1 MTKTHLRLLFSILA
15 VFAVFAFAAACGDD
29 DDSASKSPAPAGD
42 KTAAPAN
49 TAVAAAKPS
58 GTITIRGIQFETW
71 DPHFSD
77 FSQDIG
83 HFFMVWRGLY
93 HLDAKDQPEAAMADG
108 KAQASADGKT
118 YTVKVKTGLKW
129 SDGQGLDANDFVLG
143 FQRTCNPDIASHY
156 QFILSPIVGCDAYSK
171 AGKDTPEKKAE
182 LLKGVGVRAV
192 DANTLEV
199 KLTDPSP
206 TFPIIM
212 ALWPTFPVPKHLVKT
227 VDAKWP
233 GPLENVY
240 NGPFMPKAWTEKSQI
255 ELVPNPQYTG
265 KQKAQV
271 EKIVIKY
278 IDDAAVALN
287 AYRTGEI
294 DATDVPSTQL
304 DAVRKD
310 ATLGKELN
318 DYATTRTS
326 ALEPNLKDPLMAKL
340 DVRLALSQATDRKI
354 LNDVVL
360 KGANIPSTNWMP
372 PDRSGIKAGT
382 FDADIGFDPAKAKAS
397 MAKAGYADGKGF
409 PKLTLLQTDT
419 ATNKA
424 ISEFLQAEW
433 KKHLG
438 IDITLEF
445 TDSKTRSG
453 RFNSG
458 DFQLVLGG
466 WGEDFPDP
474 ENWILG
480 LMETGGSINKQSCS
494 MKEID
499 DLIAKAKF
507 NQNDE
512 QRRQQYRDVEALVVK
527 NICGY
532 GPIWQVGA
540 HRVVKPYIKGMV
552 ENKKP
557 DDHFV
562 PGDHHPE
569 LWTTSRK

>member
-1 MTKTHLRLLFSILA
+1 
-15 VFAVFAFAAACGDD
+15 
-29 DDSASKSPAPAGD
+29 
-42 KTAAPAN
+42 
-49 TAVAAAKPS
+49 
-58 GTITIRGIQFETW
+58 
-71 DPHFSD
+71 
-77 FSQDIG
+77 
-83 HFFMVWRGLY
+83 
-93 HLDAKDQPEAAMADG
+93 
-108 KAQASADGKT
+108 
-118 YTVKVKTGLKW
+118 
-129 SDGQGLDANDFVLG
+129 
-143 FQRTCNPDIASHY
+143 
-156 QFILSPIVGCDAYSK
+156 
-171 AGKDTPEKKAE
+171 
-182 LLKGVGVRAV
+182 
-192 DANTLEV
+192 
-199 KLTDPSP
+199 
-206 TFPIIM
+206 
-212 ALWPTFPVPKHLVKT
+212 
-227 VDAKWP
+227 
-233 GPLENVY
+233 
-240 NGPFMPKAWTEKSQI
+240 
-255 ELVPNPQYTG
+255 
-265 KQKAQV
+265 
-271 EKIVIKY
+271 
-278 IDDAAVALN
+278 
-287 AYRTGEI
+287 
-294 DATDVPSTQL
+294 
-304 DAVRKD
+304 
-310 ATLGKELN
+310 
-318 DYATTRTS
+318 
-326 ALEPNLKDPLMAKL
+326 MAKL

-424 ISEFLQAEW
+424 ISEFLPADW